1 MRGAGSTGQMQ
12 MQRAPGPSLAEV
24 LNPETMILL
33 LRQPGMLEKLA
44 QYLPV
49 RPPHAFLLNI
59 QRIELSGSGDVI
71 VMLRPPSM
79 LKTLAPSCK
88 ASLDFS
94 FSCWYARMACTE
106 RAWSRSCS
114 TFLCFAPVLTMSGDC
129 HHGPKFKQ
137 HFRCAMQSTCSVPDG
152 CAVLQEEQ
160 RTEPDLADLAGSAQL
175 HAQLRILGAALQTAQ
190 LDPAQFGLD
199 ARVRRDD
206 PWPSMCG
213 SAVSMITAV
222 RGSYAGDDLHG
233 LQHKFEGTSAEYCTL
248 SRYSQGR

>member
-1 MRGAGSTGQMQ
+1 MRGAGSNGQMQ

-59 QRIELSGSGDVI
+59 QRLEMSGSADVI
-71 VMLRPPSM
+71 VMLQPARHAENAG
-79 LKTLAPSCK
+79 TIPSCK
-88 ASLDFS
+88 ASLDLS
-94 FSCWYARMACTE
+94 FSCWYARMACIE

-114 TFLCFAPVLTMSGDC
+114 TALCFAPVLTMSEDC
-129 HHGPKFKQ
+129 RQEPMFKQ

-152 CAVLQEEQ
+152 QAVLQEEQ
-160 RTEPDLADLAGSAQL
+160 RTESDLADLAGSAQL

-199 ARVRRDD
+199 ARVRRNV
-206 PWPSMCG
+206 P
-213 SAVSMITAV
+213 
-222 RGSYAGDDLHG
+222 
-233 LQHKFEGTSAEYCTL
+233 
-248 SRYSQGR
+248 